1 MARAEVEGKPA
12 QWAVKVENHDPDQ
25 VAREHGFIN
34 LGQVGNL
41 KNYFLFQAEEHQSK
55 REAIEQ
61 AAKVRSTLASEN
73 LATAPLT
80 KFLPFSNAEAS

>member
-61 AAKVRSTLASEN
+61 AAKRLAEHPGV
-73 LATAPLT
+73 LWMEKQAERYHAPR
-80 KFLPFSNAEAS
+80 N